1 MVYLNL
7 HLLFSIFCSTH
18 ISRAYSYQESTN
30 TKTRDIGMTYI
41 EIIVQVTIALGIYN
55 VWLLRFGKATSWRG
69 GTAQNM
75 KEEFAA
81 YGLPPTGMYVVG
93 FFKLT
98 FATMLLIGIALP
110 SFVPPAALGMTLLMV
125 GAIVMHVK
133 VSDPLKRSLPAAIM
147 LGLSLVVLL

>member
-1 MVYLNL
+1 
-7 HLLFSIFCSTH
+7 
-18 ISRAYSYQESTN
+18 
-30 TKTRDIGMTYI
+30 MTYI

-133 VSDPLKRSLPAAIM
+133 VSDPLKRSLPAAMM